1 MRRLLLLG
9 PLLAVLA
16 GPVAPAGAAGHA
28 APALTRP
35 TAVVPTLAAFRSR
48 FGGGF
53 GRSRYSSPRY
63 SSPRY
68 SSRGRGVF
76 GGRARSRGLLHRIA
90 RALAFAYIL
99 NLFFSHGGLSFLL
112 WIVVIALVVRFVHR
126 RRRRRLAY

>member
-1 MRRLLLLG
+1 MRRLLLLS

-16 GPVAPAGAAGHA
+16 GPVAPAGAVGRP

-35 TAVVPTLAAFRSR
+35 SAVVPTLAAFRSR

-53 GRSRYSSPRY
+53 GRSRY

-99 NLFFSHGGLSFLL
+99 HLFFSHGGLSFLL

-126 RRRRRLAY
+126 RRRRPLAY